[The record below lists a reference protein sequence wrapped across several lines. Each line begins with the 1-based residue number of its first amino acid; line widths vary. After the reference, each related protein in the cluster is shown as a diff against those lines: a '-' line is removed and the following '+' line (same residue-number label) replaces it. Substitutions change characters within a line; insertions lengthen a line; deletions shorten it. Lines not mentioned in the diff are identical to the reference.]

1 MCGYGGFP
9 EIARLLMEHGA
20 DLDNIDVDGDT
31 AEILA
36 MNRGHTDMLVLFDEE
51 RLSKQRE
58 APTVRSLFSPPPSFV
73 DLLTMIAHAMIV
85 CLRVLGVRRLRSLTM
100 NSLRCNS

>member
-9 EIARLLMEHGA
+9 DIARLLMEHGA

-36 MNRGHTDMLVLFDEE
+36 INRGHSDMLVLFDEE
-51 RLSKQRE
+51 RLRRRE
-58 APTVRSLFSPPPSFV
+58 KEVEANKEKPRPYVHFSPLPP
-73 DLLTMIAHAMIV
+73 LPWI
-85 CLRVLGVRRLRSLTM
+85 C
-100 NSLRCNS
+100 

>member
-51 RLSKQRE
+51 RLRRRE
-58 APTVRSLFSPPPSFV
+58 KEAEANKEKPRPYVHFSPLPLFSGSADNGSGRNDSV
-73 DLLTMIAHAMIV
+73 
-85 CLRVLGVRRLRSLTM
+85 SE
-100 NSLRCNS
+100 SLRRSST

>member
-51 RLSKQRE
+51 RLRRRE
-58 APTVRSLFSPPPSFV
+58 KEAEANKEKPRPYVQFSPLAPLSW
-73 DLLTMIAHAMIV
+73 I
-85 CLRVLGVRRLRSLTM
+85 C
-100 NSLRCNS
+100 

>member
-31 AEILA
+31 PEILA

-51 RLSKQRE
+51 RLRRRE
-58 APTVRSLFSPPPSFV
+58 KEAEANKEKPQPYVHFSPLPPLSW
-73 DLLTMIAHAMIV
+73 I
-85 CLRVLGVRRLRSLTM
+85 C
-100 NSLRCNS
+100 